1 MVNLNFNAS
10 DDIATPALT
19 VISAIHQNVTIL
31 SYLCNTRLVSYIMIL
46 RNQKEEIMKC
56 PHLIKWVIESCK
68 ADCRPYVPSLSEL
81 EGYCKNQDH
90 RKCSLYRKLV
100 TA

>member
-1 MVNLNFNAS
+1 M
-10 DDIATPALT
+10 
-19 VISAIHQNVTIL
+19 NV
-31 SYLCNTRLVSYIMIL
+31 
-46 RNQKEEIMKC
+46 RNQKEETMKC

-81 EGYCKNQDH
+81 EGYCKNKDH
-90 RKCSLYRKLV
+90 SKCAYYLRDLVELNAARDCV